1 LQRGQR
7 ECGDKG
13 KQFIHGDSSFYLTT
27 YLTTPACSDEREP
40 AGSVPLDI
48 QIIVFVKQK
57 LVIIARNAI
66 DTIYELIA

>member
-13 KQFIHGDSSFYLTT
+13 KQFIHGDSSF